1 MSIKENVDYVKTG
14 LSSEEKFLESFVKS
28 ERFFKKYKTLI
39 FAFVIIIIVGII
51 GFFIKENLAQS
62 NKLKANI
69 AFNQV
74 LENSNNAQALA
85 TLKDKNPQLYDIAL
99 YLQAKKEA
107 KVAQISIPLLKELS
121 KYQTALANKN
131 ISELDNL
138 SMQND
143 FLLKEFAIF
152 NKALLL
158 TNEGKFNEA
167 KTTLALIP
175 QTSKAFELAK
185 LLNHF
190 FPPGT
195 CIEIISEF
203 AINSSIVTVLIFTS
217 TPLVP

>member
-107 KVAQISIPLLKELS
+107 KVAQISVPLLKELS

-175 QTSKAFELAK
+175 ETSKAFELAK
-185 LLNHF
+185 LLNHY
-190 FPPGT
+190 
-195 CIEIISEF
+195 
-203 AINSSIVTVLIFTS
+203 LITKEGKLWDIF
-217 TPLVP
+217 

>member
-1 MSIKENVDYVKTG
+1 MSIKENVDYVKTE
-14 LSSEEKFLESFVKS
+14 LSSEEKFLENFVKG

-107 KVAQISIPLLKELS
+107 KVAQISVPLLKELS

-185 LLNHF
+185 LLNHYLL
-190 FPPGT
+190 T
-195 CIEIISEF
+195 K
-203 AINSSIVTVLIFTS
+203 
-217 TPLVP
+217 

>member
-107 KVAQISIPLLKELS
+107 KVAQISVPLLKELS

-175 QTSKAFELAK
+175 QTSKAFDLAK
-185 LLNHF
+185 LLNHY
-190 FPPGT
+190 
-195 CIEIISEF
+195 
-203 AINSSIVTVLIFTS
+203 LITKEGKLWDIF
-217 TPLVP
+217 

>member
-1 MSIKENVDYVKTG
+1 MSIKENVDYVKTE
-14 LSSEEKFLESFVKS
+14 LSSEERFLESFVKS

-107 KVAQISIPLLKELS
+107 KVAQISVPLLKELS

-185 LLNHF
+185 LLNHY
-190 FPPGT
+190 
-195 CIEIISEF
+195 
-203 AINSSIVTVLIFTS
+203 LITKEGK
-217 TPLVP
+217 L

>member
-1 MSIKENVDYVKTG
+1 MSIKENVDYVKTE

-39 FAFVIIIIVGII
+39 FAFVIIVIVGII
-51 GFFIKENLAQS
+51 VFFIKENLAQS
-62 NKLKANI
+62 NKLRANI

-74 LENSNNAQALA
+74 LENSNDTQALA
-85 TLKDKNPQLYDIAL
+85 VLKDKNPQLYDIAL

-107 KVAQISIPLLKELS
+107 KVTQISVPLLKELS
-121 KYQTALANKN
+121 KYQTALADKN
-131 ISELDNL
+131 ISELNNL

-152 NKALLL
+152 NKALFL

-175 QTSKAFELAK
+175 QNSKAFELAK
-185 LLNHF
+185 LLNHYLL
-190 FPPGT
+190 T
-195 CIEIISEF
+195 K
-203 AINSSIVTVLIFTS
+203 
-217 TPLVP
+217 

>member
-1 MSIKENVDYVKTG
+1 M
-14 LSSEEKFLESFVKS
+14 
-28 ERFFKKYKTLI
+28 
-39 FAFVIIIIVGII
+39 IIIIVGII

-107 KVAQISIPLLKELS
+107 KVAQISVPLLKELS

-185 LLNHF
+185 LLNHY
-190 FPPGT
+190 
-195 CIEIISEF
+195 
-203 AINSSIVTVLIFTS
+203 LITK
-217 TPLVP
+217 

>member
-1 MSIKENVDYVKTG
+1 MSIKENVDYVKTE
-14 LSSEEKFLESFVKS
+14 LSSEEKFLENFVKG

-39 FAFVIIIIVGII
+39 FAFVIIVIVGII
-51 GFFIKENLAQS
+51 VFFIKENLAQS
-62 NKLKANI
+62 NKLRANI

-107 KVAQISIPLLKELS
+107 KVAQISVPLLKELS

-152 NKALLL
+152 NKALFL

-185 LLNHF
+185 LLNHYLL
-190 FPPGT
+190 T
-195 CIEIISEF
+195 K
-203 AINSSIVTVLIFTS
+203 
-217 TPLVP
+217 

>member
-107 KVAQISIPLLKELS
+107 KVAQISVPLLKELS

-185 LLNHF
+185 LLNHY
-190 FPPGT
+190 
-195 CIEIISEF
+195 
-203 AINSSIVTVLIFTS
+203 LITKEGK
-217 TPLVP
+217 L

>member
-39 FAFVIIIIVGII
+39 FAFVIIIIVAII
-51 GFFIKENLAQS
+51 GFFTKENLAQS
-62 NKLKANI
+62 NKFKANI

-107 KVAQISIPLLKELS
+107 KVAQISVPLLKELS

-185 LLNHF
+185 LLNHY
-190 FPPGT
+190 
-195 CIEIISEF
+195 
-203 AINSSIVTVLIFTS
+203 LITK
-217 TPLVP
+217 

>member
-1 MSIKENVDYVKTG
+1 MSIKENVDYVKTE
-14 LSSEEKFLESFVKS
+14 LSSEEKFLENFVKG

-39 FAFVIIIIVGII
+39 FAFVTIVIVGII
-51 GFFIKENLAQS
+51 GFFIKENIAQS
-62 NKLKANI
+62 NKFEANI
-69 AFNQV
+69 AFNKV
-74 LENSNNAQALA
+74 LENSNDTQALA
-85 TLKDKNPQLYDIAL
+85 VLKDKNSQLYDIAIF
-99 YLQAKKEA
+99 LQAKKEA
-107 KVAQISIPLLKELS
+107 KSAQINVPLLKELS

-175 QTSKAFELAK
+175 QTSRAFELAK
-185 LLNHF
+185 LLNHYLL
-190 FPPGT
+190 T
-195 CIEIISEF
+195 K
-203 AINSSIVTVLIFTS
+203 
-217 TPLVP
+217 

>member
-107 KVAQISIPLLKELS
+107 KVAQINVPLLKELS

-185 LLNHF
+185 LLNHYLL
-190 FPPGT
+190 T
-195 CIEIISEF
+195 K
-203 AINSSIVTVLIFTS
+203 
-217 TPLVP
+217 

>member
-1 MSIKENVDYVKTG
+1 MSIKENVDYVKTE

-39 FAFVIIIIVGII
+39 FAFVIIVIVGII

-74 LENSNNAQALA
+74 LENSNDTQALA
-85 TLKDKNPQLYDIAL
+85 VLKDKNSQLYDIAL

-107 KVAQISIPLLKELS
+107 KVTQISVPLLKELS
-121 KYQTALANKN
+121 KYQTALADKN
-131 ISELDNL
+131 ISELNNL

-152 NKALLL
+152 NKALFL

-175 QTSKAFELAK
+175 QNSKAFELAK
-185 LLNHF
+185 LLNHYLL
-190 FPPGT
+190 T
-195 CIEIISEF
+195 K
-203 AINSSIVTVLIFTS
+203 
-217 TPLVP
+217 

>member
-1 MSIKENVDYVKTG
+1 MSIKENVDYVKTE
-14 LSSEEKFLESFVKS
+14 LSSEEKFLENFVKG

-107 KVAQISIPLLKELS
+107 KVAQISVPLLKELS
-121 KYQTALANKN
+121 KYQTALSNKN

-185 LLNHF
+185 LLNHY
-190 FPPGT
+190 
-195 CIEIISEF
+195 
-203 AINSSIVTVLIFTS
+203 LITKEGK
-217 TPLVP
+217 L

>member
-51 GFFIKENLAQS
+51 SFFIKENIAQS

-74 LENSNNAQALA
+74 LQNSNDAQALA
-85 TLKDKNPQLYDIAL
+85 VLKDKNPQLYDIAL
-99 YLQAKKEA
+99 YLQAKKEDKA
-107 KVAQISIPLLKELS
+107 TQISVPFLKELS
-121 KYQTALANKN
+121 KYQTALADKN

-152 NKALLL
+152 NKALFL

-185 LLNHF
+185 LLNHYLL
-190 FPPGT
+190 T
-195 CIEIISEF
+195 K
-203 AINSSIVTVLIFTS
+203 
-217 TPLVP
+217 